1 MTHEMGTTTSG
12 ELGLAEL
19 LAEGG
24 RELPERALLR
34 HRRGSRLSVSNVNST
49 SQVIDNPQIAIGNGG
64 PVTQVG
70 ANSNSNTTNQGGTV
84 LGF

>member
-1 MTHEMGTTTSG
+1 MTNTINATSG
-12 ELGLAEL
+12 ELSIEDV

-49 SQVIDNPQIAIGNGG
+49 SQVISNPQIALGNGG

-70 ANSNSNTTNQGGTV
+70 ANSNSNTTNQSGTV